1 MDAMLEALWALWAG
15 DLDLPL
21 EDSDLSL
28 AFDRASF
35 KMMGARDG
43 RGGPG
48 ATEIGAAGNLG
59 RAAAATGAEFE
70 NRPGGNGGL
79 RGADTSGWK
88 CEDEACTLA
97 ITSGVAGRGEE
108 DKVPEDR
115 DKLPPTK

>member
-1 MDAMLEALWALWAG
+1 MHLQHAQNTMEFAKFLRHPKCRVVFPQVFQICWMRYLKLYEHYGGAG

-35 KMMGARDG
+35 KMMGAQDG

-59 RAAAATGAEFE
+59 RAAAAAGAEFE

-79 RGADTSGWK
+79 RVADTSG
-88 CEDEACTLA
+88 
-97 ITSGVAGRGEE
+97 
-108 DKVPEDR
+108 
-115 DKLPPTK
+115 

>member
-59 RAAAATGAEFE
+59 RAAAAQQAPNLKIVQVVMGVFVVLTHLVE
-70 NRPGGNGGL
+70 NAKMKP
-79 RGADTSGWK
+79 AH
-88 CEDEACTLA
+88 
-97 ITSGVAGRGEE
+97 
-108 DKVPEDR
+108 
-115 DKLPPTK
+115 